1 MIKVLENVV
10 AMFVYGA
17 AYLIIIIIAA
27 KIVGATI
34 TQQYEKKIAD
44 DNNTGLAV
52 MMAGFY
58 VGMAILLA
66 SIIR

>member
-1 MIKVLENVV
+1 MLENVV

-17 AYLIIIIIAA
+17 AYLVIILIAA

-34 TQQYEKKIAD
+34 APHYEKIIAED
-44 DNNTGLAV
+44 GNTGIAV